1 MAKKTLLQ
9 IVQKILNDIDGDEVN
24 SIDDTI
30 ESSQVASIVEYT
42 YEAMMS
48 RRNWPHTRKLIE
60 IQASGNLNLPTHM
73 TLQENI
79 KEISSVYYNKAK
91 LMHGDRRINE
101 EVLYLEPDDFLRL
114 IGKRDNT
121 QANYMTVIDPS
132 SQTKMTIRTD
142 TAPTYFTSFDDEV
155 LIFDSYDNQVDD
167 TLQTSKIQVYAYTMP
182 EWVRSDDAI
191 PNLPMSAFSAL
202 IEEATSSAAVKVR
215 QQPDQKA
222 EQESQRQNKWLA
234 RNDRKVGGGI
244 KFPNYG
250 RSRGRSNYN
259 RDPTFRRD

>member
-30 ESSQVASIVEYT
+30 ESSQIASIVEST
-42 YEAMMS
+42 YDAMMS
-48 RRNWPHTRKLIE
+48 RRNWPHTRKLIKVL
-60 IQASGNLNLPTHM
+60 ASGDINLPTHM
-73 TLQENI
+73 TLQDSI
-79 KEISSVYYNKAK
+79 KEISLVYYNKAK
-91 LMHGDRRINE
+91 LIHGARRINE
-101 EVLYLEPDDFLRL
+101 EVTYLEPDDFLRV
-114 IGKRDNT
+114 ISRRDNT
-121 QANYMTVIDPS
+121 QPNYMTVVDPS
-132 SQTKMTIRTD
+132 SLTEMTIKTD
-142 TAPTYFTSFDDEV
+142 TAPTYFTSFDDKV
-155 LIFDSYDNQVDD
+155 LIFDSYDSQVDT
-167 TLQTSKIQVYAYTMP
+167 TLQNSKVQVYAYTMP
-182 EWVRSDDAI
+182 VWVRDDNAI
-191 PNLPMSAFSAL
+191 PDLPEAAFSAL

-250 RSRGRSNYN
+250 RNRGGSNYS
-259 RDPTFRRD
+259 RDPTFGRD

>member
-30 ESSQVASIVEYT
+30 ESSQVASIVEST
-42 YEAMMS
+42 YDAMMS
-48 RRNWPHTRKLIE
+48 RRNWPHTRKLIKV
-60 IQASGNLNLPTHM
+60 QASGDNNLPTHM
-73 TLQENI
+73 TMQDSI
-79 KEISSVYYNKAK
+79 KEISFVYYNKAK
-91 LMHGDRRINE
+91 LSQGDRRVNE
-101 EVLYLEPDDFLRL
+101 EVDYLEPDDFLRL
-114 IGKRDNT
+114 ISRRDNT

-132 SQTKMTIRTD
+132 SLTQMTIRTD
-142 TAPTYFTSFDDEV
+142 AAPTYFTSFDDKV
-155 LIFDSYDNQVDD
+155 LIFDSFDSQVED
-167 TLQTSKIQVYAYTMP
+167 TLQNSKVQVYAYTMP
-182 EWVRSDDAI
+182 DWVRDNDAI
-191 PNLPMSAFSAL
+191 PDLPEAAFSAL

-234 RNDRKVGGGI
+234 RKDRKVNGGI

-250 RSRGRSNYN
+250 RNRGYTNYS